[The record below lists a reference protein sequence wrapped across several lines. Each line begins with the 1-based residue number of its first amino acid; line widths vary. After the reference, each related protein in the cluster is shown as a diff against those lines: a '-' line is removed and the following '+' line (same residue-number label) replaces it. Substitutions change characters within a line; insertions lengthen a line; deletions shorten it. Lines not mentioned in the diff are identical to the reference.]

1 MKSTEID
8 SAWVRLLEKG
18 SYLCS
23 AIVIGSSGLALIE
36 WVLGI
41 SIIQALVYS
50 KISFLNPSVEIAF
63 LLSGWTL
70 LALLPKS
77 HSRVRTWLGKTGS
90 GCLIMFGVIK
100 LFSSW
105 LIETNLT
112 DLAFLGFL
120 ISYPITFHTAFTFCL
135 VGVSLLLLSLP
146 AERNWLSF
154 VCVVNVS
161 LVSLFSLAG
170 AIYSSLVIDQFLV
183 DSPIPLHTA
192 LVFGVLAIG
201 MFLARPLRE
210 PAATLVSVTA
220 GGLMARRLLPAAF
233 LIPVVLVWAQFKGEW
248 EGLYGRELGQ
258 TLFVISNVIAFNI
271 LIWWNARSI
280 GQIDAERTQI
290 DHELHRQNALLEKT
304 AHDMVFFQHELQ
316 EAKEIAEQ
324 ANKAKSEFLANM
336 SHEIRTPING
346 ITGMTELMLNT
357 NLSSRQREFM
367 RLIDQS
373 AESLQ
378 GLLNDILDFSKIEAG
393 RMQLESIPFELRGRI
408 TSTVQALTIP
418 ATEKGLELTFQISS
432 EVPDYILGD
441 PGRISQI
448 IVNLVGNAI
457 KFTDRG
463 KVVLSISVESE
474 TEKSIT
480 LITKISDTGIGIPK
494 DKQGLIFDMFSQAD
508 SSTSRKYG
516 GTGLGLAIC
525 TQLTEMM
532 NGKIWVESE
541 LNKGSNFYFTIELQ
555 KQGDLVKNKIPD
567 TEFISGLGVLVIDG
581 NESNRKLIV
590 GILQEASFKPMEAT
604 SPGEA
609 LKILSSDQVASIKL
623 IILEEKV
630 FARKDCTSIRE
641 IQSLSNGLNLRFI
654 LLVTDG
660 QQNYLDY
667 QQKLGT
673 YRQVIKPIKK
683 LDFMSTIW
691 ETVSE
696 VRINSPGE
704 AKSNHDSEEVI
715 VARRILLVEDGF
727 VNQRVASLMLESR
740 GHQVTIVGNGA
751 LAVEYFE
758 KGIYDL
764 ILMDIQMPKMDG
776 LEATRRIR
784 HCESSNQHIPI
795 IAMTAH
801 AMPEDRQ
808 KCLDAGMDDYL
819 SKPLQANL
827 LYATVENLPFAQ
839 QDKPLLE
846 KNIKEGPISD
856 DNKDSDYTLKTS
868 AEVATVNWEKAVE
881 LVGGDE
887 AVMAQL
893 AGIFL
898 AECPRL
904 MEDIRNAIDKK
915 DMTNLCLWVH
925 KLKGSV
931 GVFIARQTIDLL
943 EHLEQFSQKG
953 DLKKVEEIWSIL
965 VGNLET
971 VKIKLGERIKLLE
984 QNTR

>member
-1 MKSTEID
+1 
-8 SAWVRLLEKG
+8 
-18 SYLCS
+18 
-23 AIVIGSSGLALIE
+23 
-36 WVLGI
+36 
-41 SIIQALVYS
+41 
-50 KISFLNPSVEIAF
+50 
-63 LLSGWTL
+63 
-70 LALLPKS
+70 
-77 HSRVRTWLGKTGS
+77 
-90 GCLIMFGVIK
+90 
-100 LFSSW
+100 
-105 LIETNLT
+105 
-112 DLAFLGFL
+112 
-120 ISYPITFHTAFTFCL
+120 
-135 VGVSLLLLSLP
+135 
-146 AERNWLSF
+146 
-154 VCVVNVS
+154 
-161 LVSLFSLAG
+161 
-170 AIYSSLVIDQFLV
+170 
-183 DSPIPLHTA
+183 
-192 LVFGVLAIG
+192 
-201 MFLARPLRE
+201 
-210 PAATLVSVTA
+210 
-220 GGLMARRLLPAAF
+220 
-233 LIPVVLVWAQFKGEW
+233 
-248 EGLYGRELGQ
+248 
-258 TLFVISNVIAFNI
+258 
-271 LIWWNARSI
+271 
-280 GQIDAERTQI
+280 
-290 DHELHRQNALLEKT
+290 
-304 AHDMVFFQHELQ
+304 
-316 EAKEIAEQ
+316 
-324 ANKAKSEFLANM
+324 
-336 SHEIRTPING
+336 
-346 ITGMTELMLNT
+346 
-357 NLSSRQREFM
+357 
-367 RLIDQS
+367 
-373 AESLQ
+373 
-378 GLLNDILDFSKIEAG
+378 
-393 RMQLESIPFELRGRI
+393 
-408 TSTVQALTIP
+408 
-418 ATEKGLELTFQISS
+418 
-432 EVPDYILGD
+432 
-441 PGRISQI
+441 
-448 IVNLVGNAI
+448 
-457 KFTDRG
+457 
-463 KVVLSISVESE
+463 
-474 TEKSIT
+474 
-480 LITKISDTGIGIPK
+480 
-494 DKQGLIFDMFSQAD
+494 
-508 SSTSRKYG
+508 
-516 GTGLGLAIC
+516 
-525 TQLTEMM
+525 
-532 NGKIWVESE
+532 
-541 LNKGSNFYFTIELQ
+541 
-555 KQGDLVKNKIPD
+555 
-567 TEFISGLGVLVIDG
+567 
-581 NESNRKLIV
+581 
-590 GILQEASFKPMEAT
+590 
-604 SPGEA
+604 
-609 LKILSSDQVASIKL
+609 
-623 IILEEKV
+623 
-630 FARKDCTSIRE
+630 
-641 IQSLSNGLNLRFI
+641 
-654 LLVTDG
+654 
-660 QQNYLDY
+660 
-667 QQKLGT
+667 
-673 YRQVIKPIKK
+673 
-683 LDFMSTIW
+683 MSTIW